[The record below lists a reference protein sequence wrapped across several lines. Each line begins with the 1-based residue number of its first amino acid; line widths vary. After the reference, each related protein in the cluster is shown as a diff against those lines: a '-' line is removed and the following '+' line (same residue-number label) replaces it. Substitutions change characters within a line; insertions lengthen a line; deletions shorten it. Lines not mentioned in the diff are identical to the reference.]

1 MEKALSLIAEGKY
14 CVIGIGN
21 MKMARGG
28 KFAVWQPW
36 KVKEKSKEKK
46 DGKGC
51 DSGTGKP

>member
-1 MEKALSLIAEGKY
+1 VEKALSLIAEGKY

-21 MKMARGG
+21 MKMACGG

-36 KVKEKSKEKK
+36 KVKEKRKEKK
-46 DGKGC
+46 DEKGC